1 MSQKEI
7 HRLERMSVYENQLA
21 EKGFQKVAGLD
32 EVGRGPLAGPVVAAA
47 CILPKGAI
55 FENLN
60 DSKKLTPDERE
71 SLYHQLVNEPN
82 LAYGI
87 GVVEIEVIDQIN
99 ILQASFL
106 AMRQALTVLKVKP
119 DYLLIDGNQLPYF
132 EIPAECVI
140 HGDSLSI
147 SIAAA
152 SIIAKVTRDRMM
164 TELDAKWPGYGFKN
178 HKGYATDEHMD
189 AIRKFGPCPI
199 HRKSFDPI
207 KTMFFSDTHLDLF
220 ESLPSNGKTLH

>member
-1 MSQKEI
+1 MSRKEI
-7 HRLERMSVYENQLA
+7 HRLQRMSIYENRLA
-21 EKGFQKVAGLD
+21 MNGFHKIAGLD

-47 CILPKGAI
+47 CILPQGALI
-55 FENLN
+55 ENLN
-60 DSKKLTPDERE
+60 DSKQLTADERE
-71 SLYHQLVNEPN
+71 SVYNQLINEPN
-82 LAYGI
+82 VFYGI
-87 GVVEIEVIDQIN
+87 GVVEVEVIDQIN
-99 ILQASFL
+99 ILQASFQ
-106 AMRQALTVLKVKP
+106 AMRQALAVISVKP
-119 DYLLIDGNQLPYF
+119 DYLLIDGNQLPFF
-132 EIPAECVI
+132 EIPTECVI

-164 TELDAKWPGYGFKN
+164 TELDAKWPVYGFKN

-207 KTMFFSDTHLDLF
+207 KTMYFSDINLDLF
-220 ESLPSNGKTLH
+220 ETMKID